1 MIFSKHSTSIH
12 INDLQWPIHDRLCHG
27 NSMVCPDFHCPTNC
41 PKWNDTGTSTIKQ
54 KRLPASFLEQQKQ
67 YKTQDQMTWNK
78 RRSAYRSA
86 ISRINDPFISL
97 FVLSSDCRDSIRLW
111 EDNHHIGKTGGWR
124 FVARCCS
131 LQMGTA
137 GSVNSEDSSHVR
149 FCWFPVVSNW
159 VENNLSRH
167 ETKDSKRFFFWHAT
181 FFNQVPAAHEVES
194 DSKSTW
200 AR

>member
-41 PKWNDTGTSTIKQ
+41 PKWNELEHPLSSRRGFQLPFWNNKNNTKHKIKWH
-54 KRLPASFLEQQKQ
+54 E
-67 YKTQDQMTWNK
+67 TK

-149 FCWFPVVSNW
+149 FCWFPWLVT
-159 VENNLSRH
+159 E
-167 ETKDSKRFFFWHAT
+167 
-181 FFNQVPAAHEVES
+181 
-194 DSKSTW
+194 
-200 AR
+200 